1 MPARAQLTRNST
13 AQKGAASAATRR
25 RTLALARGVQ
35 AALRNVKVVNADR
48 IKGAVGL
55 HVADALLAVRG
66 APARV
71 RKRARAAA
79 PAPSQHAAVG
89 TRVRACKDKRRR
101 MDIQGTA
108 TDDGEDSDA
117 SLGRAVE
124 EGEDVE
130 EALSE
135 GAGEDVEALSCAE
148 DDAPKRR
155 PYKLKALITD
165 LHVLEPLRKCRY
177 GCGAMVW
184 PAEGKLC
191 CSGGTHILGPA
202 FNPPIDD
209 EYWEF
214 LKLPHVSADSR
225 LLNGALAMGSQGVFP
240 SRAMGGLGF
249 HDQRCGHVAHV

>member
-1 MPARAQLTRNST
+1 VQRGTPAGQQHPARR
-13 AQKGAASAATRR
+13 GRWGGRR
-25 RTLALARGVQ
+25 SRRGGGEEGGSRFAR
-35 AALRNVKVVNADR
+35 
-48 IKGAVGL
+48 L
-55 HVADALLAVRG
+55 HGYD
-66 APARV
+66 
-71 RKRARAAA
+71 
-79 PAPSQHAAVG
+79 
-89 TRVRACKDKRRR
+89 
-101 MDIQGTA
+101 
-108 TDDGEDSDA
+108 DDGFIVA
-117 SLGRAVE
+117 

-225 LLNGALAMGSQGVFP
+225 LLNSALAMGSQGVFP

-249 HDQRCGHVAHV
+249 HEQRYGHVSLMGKTY